1 MPTIVPIPGFATGA
15 PSLSCHCPVCNGA
28 GRHTVVAAIDD
39 GGDPAGAV
47 HRLLLCGLCGRPF
60 LARCGADG
68 VQGVPPEE
76 AARWLD
82 PPVDPRDYRAW
93 TERFDRVGPA
103 DRDPVRRLASGL
115 DLPGVALCLY
125 DDDGPLGDDPGERA
139 DAVGQFQPFE
149 RGRAEPRDLLLF
161 LHKEAVLRPHAVF
174 LLADAARRQ
183 PDAVLFYGDE
193 DRLGP
198 DGERHAPFFKPA
210 FSRDLFDAVD
220 LFSACFAVR
229 RSALADVADAQPRLL
244 AARLAGTLPRGAVHR
259 IPHILH
265 HAVTDAAAARR
276 TPDRTAIPR
285 ADIATDICD
294 ATLSVIIPT
303 HAQEELLGRC
313 VDSLYR
319 LNPHTRIELIVVD
332 NSRSP
337 AYRQRLDAIVGG
349 RPGAVILDWP
359 EPFNFSRMMNAA
371 AQRAS
376 GRLFCFLND
385 DTDGISPGWLRSMAV
400 HARRPDIGAV
410 GARLLYPDGSVQH
423 AGVVLTGQAGA
434 AHLHHHVPAG
444 SSGHGGLAGLRQEV
458 SAVTGACLMVEAEK
472 FRAVGGFDDAELP
485 VNFSDVDLC
494 LKLRAKGFHTL
505 YLPDATLH
513 HHESVSRSARRGDSV
528 RIAGQA
534 ELHRLVSRW
543 QLGRRPDPYHNP
555 NLSTV
560 SLDGA
565 FAWPPR
571 VPYPWRRTVGVG
583 GTDRHAEAALSVEAR
598 SRLRLEVAATAFREG
613 RFDEAARAALA
624 VLLDRGVAWRTTAA
638 ATSTFGLCMERVGG
652 AELAAH
658 FLRDAAVRD
667 PVRVEHRHNL
677 GNLLARLGRRAEA
690 VAEFEG
696 VLARNPYFVE
706 SVRSLATTLVAD
718 GDAERALGVLTRGCT
733 TNPADAGLWL
743 ALAEVAWE
751 RAHYAL
757 CLVAAYWAGAGD
769 EGVGT
774 PETTPRALAYA
785 RAVFVATNAGHRVAA
800 VDGVARAGGLPG
812 WDAAG
817 GPPAAQIAERRR
829 SLLSE
834 GDSSGSG
841 LRPGDA
847 QRRLADAVRRC
858 DPRGGEVRF
867 SVIMPVYRPFL
878 PDLTAAI
885 DSVRRQSHGN
895 WELCIAV
902 DGPQDGAVQ
911 DRLAEMAAADPRVRV
926 VFRPERGHIAVA
938 SNSAVEVATGEYLAL
953 LDQDDELHP
962 EALRLVADAVVRMER
977 PHVLFTDE
985 DRIDPQG
992 RRWAAH
998 AKKGWD
1004 PLLMLHQNAVSHL
1017 GVFRRDA
1024 VQRVGGFRPGSEGSQ
1039 DHDLVLRLMRADLRP
1054 EPLRVI
1060 HLPHVLYHWRA
1071 GAESTAASIDAKPY
1085 ALAAGR
1091 EAVQEHLAAAFPGG
1105 EGARVVALR
1114 SLAGYRVLWP
1124 RSGPETSASLLL
1136 TAPVTRDAA
1145 AAAATLLAEAG
1156 AGAEGM
1162 TEVVAATA
1170 EGQALRVGLDGV
1182 LRMLDPLP
1190 PNASPAAVR
1199 RQLAAHCAGTHLLF
1213 CHPAVRLDEA
1223 GWVGALLRYA
1233 SGTGCVAAGP
1243 KLVDVAGHV
1252 VSCGVTP
1259 DRRIIGRR
1267 HGFGAGGLAPGY
1279 FGRLAF
1285 SSRAGLLDELC
1296 VLIRRDALERSGGL
1310 DAQSYR
1316 HGLDLLDAMMRLRRE
1331 GDLAAVPDALARLDA
1346 QARFNPFLIAHADPG
1361 DAFQFLQRWC
1371 FATSDD

>member
-1 MPTIVPIPGFATGA
+1 M
-15 PSLSCHCPVCNGA
+15 
-28 GRHTVVAAIDD
+28 
-39 GGDPAGAV
+39 
-47 HRLLLCGLCGRPF
+47 
-60 LARCGADG
+60 
-68 VQGVPPEE
+68 
-76 AARWLD
+76 D

-93 TERFDRVGPA
+93 AERFDRIGPD
-103 DRDPVRRLASGL
+103 DRDAIRRAASGGG
-115 DLPGVALCLY
+115 LPGVALCLY
-125 DDDGPLGDDPGERA
+125 DDDQGMFGGGVIGGGAAGRA
-139 DAVGQFQPFE
+139 DIVGQFHPFD
-149 RGRAEPRDLLLF
+149 RGRTEPRDLLLF
-161 LHKEAVLRPHAVF
+161 LHRDAVLRPHAVF
-174 LLADAARRQ
+174 LFADAARRQ

-198 DGERHAPFFKPA
+198 GGERHSPFFKPA
-210 FSRDLFDAVD
+210 FSRDLFDEVD
-220 LFSACFAVR
+220 LLSACFAVR
-229 RSALADVADAQPRLL
+229 RSALTDWAGAQPRRL
-244 AARLAGTLPRGAVHR
+244 ASRLAGSLPRGAVHR

-265 HAVTDAAAARR
+265 HAATDAAAARR
-276 TPDRTAIPR
+276 NPEPTASADTR
-285 ADIATDICD
+285 AEDGAEGGDS
-294 ATLSVIIPT
+294 TLSVIIPT

-319 LNPHTRIELIVVD
+319 LNPHTPFELIVVD
-332 NSRSP
+332 NSRSA
-337 AYRQRLDAIVGG
+337 AYRRRLDAIVGG
-349 RPGAVILDWP
+349 RAGATVLDWP

-371 AQRAS
+371 AARAS
-376 GRLFCFLND
+376 GQLLCFLND
-385 DTDGISPGWLRSMAV
+385 DTEGITPGWLRSMAV

-410 GARLLYPDGSVQH
+410 GARLLYADGSVQH
-423 AGVVLTGQAGA
+423 AGVLLTGQAGA

-472 FRAVGGFDDAELP
+472 FKAVDGFDAAELP

-528 RIAGQA
+528 RMAGLA

-560 SLDGA
+560 SLEGA

-571 VPYPWRRTVGVG
+571 AAYPWKRSAPTG
-583 GTDRHAEAALSVEAR
+583 GADRHAEVEPTVEQR
-598 SRLRLEVAATAFREG
+598 SRLRLEVAAAAFRDG
-613 RFDEAARAALA
+613 RLDDAARTALA
-624 VLLDRGVAWRTTAA
+624 VLLDRGVPSRKIAA
-638 ATSTFGLCMERVGG
+638 AAATFGLCMEKAGG

-658 FLRDAAVRD
+658 ALREAVRRD

-690 VAEFEG
+690 VAEFEA

-706 SVRSLATTLVAD
+706 SVRSLAATLAAD
-718 GDAERALGVLTRGCT
+718 GDAERALGALTQGCT
-733 TNPADAGLWL
+733 ANPADTRLWL

-751 RAHYAL
+751 REQYAL
-757 CLVAAYWAGAGD
+757 CLAAAHWAGAGAGD
-769 EGVGT
+769 GAAGT
-774 PETTPRALAYA
+774 PETAARALAYA
-785 RAVFVATNAGHRVAA
+785 RAVFAAANAGHRVAA
-800 VDGVARAGGLPG
+800 VEALTRARKLPA

-829 SLLSE
+829 GLLSD
-834 GDSSGSG
+834 GDSPAS
-841 LRPGDA
+841 RVRIAAA
-847 QRRLADAVRRC
+847 QERLADAVRRC
-858 DPRGGEVRF
+858 DPRAGAVRF
-867 SVIMPVYRPFL
+867 SVVMPVYRPSL
-878 PDLTAAI
+878 PDLAAAI

-911 DRLAEMAAADPRVRV
+911 DRLAEAAAADPRVRV
-926 VFRPERGHIAVA
+926 VVRPERGHIAAA
-938 SNSAVEVATGEYLAL
+938 SNSAVDMATGEYLAL

-962 EALRLVADAVVRMER
+962 DALRVVADAIVRADR
-977 PHVLFTDE
+977 PHILFSDE

-992 RRWAAH
+992 RRTSPSSRAAH
-998 AKKGWD
+998 VKKGWD

-1024 VQRVGGFRPGSEGSQ
+1024 VRRIGGFRLGREGSQ
-1039 DHDLVLRLMRADLRP
+1039 DHDLVLRLMRADMCEDRRGEGRG
-1054 EPLRVI
+1054 EPLRVV

-1071 GAESTAASIDAKPY
+1071 GAGSTAASIDAKPY

-1091 EAVQEHLAAAFPGG
+1091 DAVQEHVAAAFPAG
-1105 EGARVVALR
+1105 ERARVVALR

-1124 RSGPETSASLLL
+1124 RSGPETSADLLL
-1136 TAPVTRDAA
+1136 TVPVSRDAA
-1145 AAAATLLAEAG
+1145 VAVAGLVADAG
-1156 AGAEGM
+1156 AGAEGLAG
-1162 TEVVAATA
+1162 VIAATA
-1170 EGQALRVGLDGV
+1170 DGQALRVGLDGDV
-1182 LRMLDPLP
+1182 RTLGPLEP
-1190 PNASPAAVR
+1190 DSAPAAVR
-1199 RQLAAHCAGTHLLF
+1199 RQLAARCTGTHLLF
-1213 CHPAVRLDEA
+1213 CHPAVRFDEA
-1223 GWVGALLRYA
+1223 GWVGTLLRYA

-1243 KLVDVAGHV
+1243 KLVDAAGHV

-1267 HGFGAGGLAPGY
+1267 YGFGAGGLAPGY

-1285 SSRAGLLDELC
+1285 PARAGLLDELC
-1296 VLIRRDALERSGGL
+1296 VLMRRDGLERSGGL
-1310 DAQSYR
+1310 DALPYR
-1316 HGLDLLDAMMRLRRE
+1316 HGLDLLDAMMRLRQA

-1346 QARFNPFLIAHADPG
+1346 EARFNPILLAHADPG
-1361 DAFQFLQRWC
+1361 DAFLFLQRWSSVL
-1371 FATSDD
+1371 ARPPQD